1 MIWNIPSG
9 APVFPFTS
17 PLTTMF
23 VLVPMRV
30 HKPPRTTAAFIGIRS
45 FETLKRCFFAQ
56 SRIAGT
62 ISATTGVLFMKAD
75 TKAGPTIVRSC
86 AEASVAGR
94 PSTRS
99 TTVASAPVRS
109 TAAATTNSAATVI
122 IPSLAIPL
130 RASSGVRIPA
140 ARSTTTPPIIAMSGP
155 RWPMRSATSVAQTT
169 SAVSRA
175 GQSPAGAAAASSRSE
190 AGIDGPGRRLVGRGG
205 RRCDVN

>member
-1 MIWNIPSG
+1 MISNIPSG
-9 APVFPFTS
+9 APVFPFTN

-23 VLVPMRV
+23 VLVPMSV

-45 FETLKRCFFAQ
+45 FETLKRCFLAQ

-62 ISATTGVLFMKAD
+62 ISATTGVLFMKAE
-75 TKAGPTIVRSC
+75 TNAGPIIVRSW

-94 PSTRS
+94 PSTLS

-155 RWPMRSATSVAQTT
+155 RWPMRRATSVAQTT
-169 SAVSRA
+169 SAVRRA
-175 GQSPAGAAAASSRSE
+175 GQSPAGATAASSAIGAS
-190 AGIDGPGRRLVGRGG
+190 IDGPGR
-205 RRCDVN
+205 